1 MGTVDTHR
9 LRVMGA
15 LLLMALALAP
25 VARACDQI
33 DPIDLIPG
41 DGVCAGVL
49 LDGDAAG
56 AYTYAELTEIIN
68 GEAGLYDLY
77 GFVAA
82 AFQNYGVD
90 VGGGQAAATL
100 SLFNQGTAGVAAAL
114 YADPQSGTGDPI
126 VDWSG
131 SGEARLRVAFGVT
144 TLQFREE
151 CFFGQVVVISAEEA
165 AETAAR
171 CLADVI
177 AASIRGEV
185 PTDGRSWGRL
195 KVKFE

>member
-1 MGTVDTHR
+1 MRTLDTHR
-9 LRVMGA
+9 AQVMA
-15 LLLMALALAP
+15 VTFLMALALAP

-56 AYTYAELTEIIN
+56 AYTYAELTEIVN

-90 VGGGQAAATL
+90 VGDGQAVATL
-100 SLFNQGTAGVAAAL
+100 SLFNQGTAAAAAAL
-114 YADPQSGTGDPI
+114 YADSQSGTGDPI
-126 VDWSG
+126 MDWSG
-131 SGEARLRVAFGVT
+131 SGEARLRIAFGVT

-151 CFFGQVVVISAEEA
+151 CFFGQVVVISAEGA

-185 PTDGRSWGRL
+185 PTDSRSWGRL
-195 KVKFE
+195 KARFE